1 MVGFL
6 SIDFGQYVFKK
17 HLFPNSKTLTESLQE
32 SCNHAV
38 ANRRGKNEKKVEIVL
53 NRVESALMLTGFPN
67 RTRTN
72 WVEKV
77 SDGAF
82 LFLLDT
88 VKSYIFT
95 SLD

>member
-1 MVGFL
+1 M
-6 SIDFGQYVFKK
+6 KK
-17 HLFPNSKTLTESLQE
+17 
-32 SCNHAV
+32 
-38 ANRRGKNEKKVEIVL
+38 KKVEIVL
-53 NRVESALMLTGFPN
+53 NRVESALMLTAFPN

-88 VKSYIFT
+88 VKLHIFT
-95 SLD
+95 WS